1 MVWNFELWVE
11 LTHFL
16 KQWVVSWVNSFLKW
30 VDPCLPSMHNLEI
43 FKALINA
50 HTKSTVDENA
60 NGCLPS
66 TIYFGVKFTNKK
78 TKRVASANFSMM
90 IEKASC
96 SVITIYFQVA
106 LKVQADKKSCINT
119 IIQNAMGLALSEVQP
134 TIFGFF

>member
-1 MVWNFELWVE
+1 
-11 LTHFL
+11 
-16 KQWVVSWVNSFLKW
+16 
-30 VDPCLPSMHNLEI
+30 MHNLEI
-43 FKALINA
+43 FKAFKSSLNG
-50 HTKSTVDENA
+50 HTKTTVDENA

-106 LKVQADKKSCINT
+106 LKVQADKKKLHQHNNSKCN
-119 IIQNAMGLALSEVQP
+119 GPRLV
-134 TIFGFF
+134 

>member
-1 MVWNFELWVE
+1 
-11 LTHFL
+11 
-16 KQWVVSWVNSFLKW
+16 
-30 VDPCLPSMHNLEI
+30 MHNLEI
-43 FKALINA
+43 FKALKSSLNG

-106 LKVQADKKSCINT
+106 LKVQADKKKLHQHNNSY
-119 IIQNAMGLALSEVQP
+119 AMGLALSEVQP